1 MSKSIYHKIKILYIL
16 KFLMEETDK
25 QHPLSTQ
32 EIIDKLAAVDIPAE
46 RKAIYDDIAALQRFG
61 IDIEKTAAGS
71 RGYYIASRDF
81 ESAELKLLVDAV
93 QASRF
98 ITGQKNS
105 QLIKKLSSLTSRHE
119 ADLLSRQVYISN
131 RVRTMDDSVYT
142 AIDTVHLAIAKNTQI
157 KFKYFEWSPKKEKVL
172 RHGGKIYR
180 VSPWTLCWQDEN
192 YYLIAFDDEA
202 GIIKHF
208 RVDKMVNV
216 EFHDEKRRGR
226 ELMRE
231 FDMSRYSQKAF
242 GMYGGS
248 EETVTLECTSDLAGV
263 IIDRFGEDI
272 TFFGG
277 GDTFS
282 VAVSVIIS
290 NNFYGWLMQFGG
302 KIKVKAPGYVR
313 DGFANLLTK
322 MAEDYK

>member
-1 MSKSIYHKIKILYIL
+1 MSKSIYHKVKILYIL
-16 KFLMEETDK
+16 KFLMDESDAE
-25 QHPLSTQ
+25 HPLSTKD
-32 EIIDKLAAVDIPAE
+32 IIDKLSAVEIPAE

-61 IDIEKTAAGS
+61 IDIEKATTGN

-81 ESAELKLLVDAV
+81 ETAELKLLVDAV

-98 ITGQKNS
+98 ITGSKNS
-105 QLIKKLSSLTSRHE
+105 ELIKKLSALTSRHE

-131 RVRTMDDSVYT
+131 RVRTMDDSVYN
-142 AIDTVHLAIAKNTQI
+142 AIDTVHLAIAKNVQI
-157 KFKYFEWSPKKEKVL
+157 EFKYFEWSAKKEKIL
-172 RHGGKIYR
+172 RHSGKIYK

-208 RVDKMVNV
+208 RVDKMVGV
-216 EFHDEKRRGR
+216 KFSDEKRKGK

-248 EETVTLECTSDLAGV
+248 EETVTLECDASLAGV

-272 TFFGG
+272 TFFGS
-277 GDTFS
+277 GDRFS

-290 NNFYGWLMQFGG
+290 NNFYGWIMQFGG
-302 KIKVKAPGYVR
+302 KIKIKAPAYVR
-313 DGFANLLTK
+313 NEFAKLLSA

>member
-1 MSKSIYHKIKILYIL
+1 MSRSIYHKIKILYIL
-16 KFLMEETDK
+16 KFLMEESDRE
-25 QHPLSTQ
+25 HPLSTG
-32 EIIDKLAAVDIPAE
+32 EIISKLAAVDIPAE

-61 IDIEKTAAGS
+61 VNIEKTAAGG

-81 ESAELKLLVDAV
+81 ETAELKLLVDAV

-98 ITGQKNS
+98 ITGKKNS
-105 QLIKKLSSLTSRHE
+105 ELIKKLSALTSRHE

-131 RVRTMDDSVYT
+131 RVRTMDDSVYA
-142 AIDTVHLAIAKNTQI
+142 AIDTVHLAIAKNVQI
-157 KFKYFEWSPKKEKVL
+157 TFKYFEWSQKKEKVL
-172 RHGGKIYR
+172 RHGGKVYK

-208 RVDKMVNV
+208 RVDKMVSV
-216 EFHDEKRRGR
+216 EFTEEKRKGK

-231 FDMSRYSQKAF
+231 FDMTRYSQKAF
-242 GMYGGS
+242 GMYGGND
-248 EETVTLECTSDLAGV
+248 ETVTLECAGDLAGV

-272 TFFGG
+272 TFFGH

-290 NNFYGWLMQFGG
+290 NNFYGWLTQFGG
-302 KIKVKAPGYVR
+302 KIKIKSPAYVKEE
-313 DGFANLLTK
+313 FTKLLNK

>member
-1 MSKSIYHKIKILYIL
+1 MSRSIYHKIKILYIL
-16 KFLMEETDK
+16 KFLMEESDRE
-25 QHPLSTQ
+25 HPLSTS
-32 EIIDKLAAVDIPAE
+32 EIISKLAAVDIPAE

-61 IDIEKTAAGS
+61 IKIEKTGAAG

-81 ESAELKLLVDAV
+81 ETAELKLLVDAV

-98 ITGQKNS
+98 ITGKKNS
-105 QLIKKLSSLTSRHE
+105 ELIKKLSALTSRHE

-131 RVRTMDDSVYT
+131 RVRSMDDSVYA
-142 AIDTVHLAIAKNTQI
+142 AIDTVHLAIAKNVQI
-157 KFKYFEWSPKKEKVL
+157 TFKYFEWSQKKEKLL
-172 RHGGKIYR
+172 RHGGKIYK

-208 RVDKMVNV
+208 RVDKMVSV
-216 EFHDEKRRGR
+216 EFSDEKRKGK

-242 GMYGGS
+242 GMYGGKD
-248 EETVTLECTSDLAGV
+248 ETVTLECENSLAGV

-272 TFFGG
+272 TFFGH

-302 KIKVKAPGYVR
+302 KIKIKSPAYVKDEFVR
-313 DGFANLLTK
+313 LLEK
-322 MAEDYK
+322 IAEDYK

>member
-16 KFLMEETDK
+16 KFLMEETDI

-61 IDIEKTAAGS
+61 IDIEKSAAGS

-105 QLIKKLSSLTSRHE
+105 QLIKKLSALTSRHE

-131 RVRTMDDSVYT
+131 RVRTMDESVYT
-142 AIDTVHLAIAKNTQI
+142 AIDTVHLAIAKNMQI

-172 RHGGKIYR
+172 RHGGRTYR

-216 EFHDEKRRGR
+216 EFHDDKRRGR

-248 EETVTLECTSDLAGV
+248 EETVTLECTNDLAGV

-272 TFFGG
+272 TFFGS
-277 GDTFS
+277 GDKFS

-302 KIKVKAPGYVR
+302 KIKVKAPAYVR